1 MLQKQTSRQ
10 GSKPLKTHVM
20 SRDVDMRTCV
30 ILFLIDRLFQKQTSR
45 QGSKPLKT
53 HVMHTSV
60 VAFQQLAVRCMS
72 WLQELTTKTEALR
85 KLFCN
90 VILERPPPPVLSLA
104 LSSVSSSPPGGV
116 VVVEAS
122 IVERLLLA
130 DTKLWKGQFGGR
142 RGFG

>member
-1 MLQKQTSRQ
+1 
-10 GSKPLKTHVM
+10 
-20 SRDVDMRTCV
+20 
-30 ILFLIDRLFQKQTSR
+30 
-45 QGSKPLKT
+45 
-53 HVMHTSV
+53 MHTSV

-90 VILERPPPPVLSLA
+90 VILERPPPPVALLSSSP
-104 LSSVSSSPPGGV
+104 LSSVSSSPPGG

-130 DTKLWKGQFGGR
+130 DTKLWKGQCGGR

>member
-1 MLQKQTSRQ
+1 
-10 GSKPLKTHVM
+10 M
-20 SRDVDMRTCV
+20 SCPEMIDDMRTCV
-30 ILFLIDRLFQKQTSR
+30 ILSVIARLLARLFQKQTSR